1 MEEWTIMN
9 VDLMKDLMS
18 RVVAKTSQDALFQ
31 ALAYAALKARADR
44 IAPNQILRSGDFELI
59 VADDEN
65 GDGLVVQMI
74 LPWTD
79 LESLALSH
87 AAALEPAAE
96 HWSEGERLEFLGGIF
111 AELTRYLAR
120 WQGIV
125 MRRGP
130 GEDVT
135 LEMAVSG

>member
-1 MEEWTIMN
+1 MMN
-9 VDLMKDLMS
+9 ADLMKHLVS
-18 RVVAKTSQDALFQ
+18 RVVAKASQDALFQ
-31 ALAYAALKARADR
+31 ALAYAALKARAGR

-59 VADDEN
+59 VAHDEN
-65 GDGLVVQMI
+65 GEGLVVQMM
-74 LPWTD
+74 LPLVD
-79 LESLALSH
+79 LEAMVLSH
-87 AAALEPAAE
+87 AAALEPASE
-96 HWSEGERLEFLGGIF
+96 HWSEGERREFLGGIL
-111 AELTRYLAR
+111 AELARYLAR

>member
-31 ALAYAALKARADR
+31 ALAYAALKARAGR

-65 GDGLVVQMI
+65 GDGLVVQLM
-74 LPWTD
+74 LPLVD

-87 AAALEPAAE
+87 AADRK
-96 HWSEGERLEFLGGIF
+96 S
-111 AELTRYLAR
+111 
-120 WQGIV
+120 V
-125 MRRGP
+125 
-130 GEDVT
+130 V
-135 LEMAVSG
+135 